1 MSPRRILWMLAL
13 GLLALGNQATAQ
25 GLGVVRGID
34 HVATLVRLEN
44 FDTVTNI
51 FTQKLGFSATPALL
65 SPAGAT
71 NHLIWFRDRSY
82 LEIDAFTERNDST
95 APFLDFLDHHEGA
108 KFYGTAV
115 HDAAATSAFLTGAGY
130 ANVGPIPAGPLT
142 IPSTGQTVGLT
153 PLWDLVI
160 LTARVAPDNSTFFL
174 AYDDAE
180 IHQMFVEVPSLAPR
194 PHPNTAQKIDTLW
207 LVVADL
213 DAAIDFYEGLG
224 LQVRSKH
231 RRIGYLGARSAKVDY
246 RNATLT
252 LLEPEGPGLAA
263 SFAADRGEGILGVSL
278 KVGSLDTARNLINRK
293 AHLNLQT
300 YTYQGRDRFLVP
312 ATVTHGLAIEMV
324 E

>member
-1 MSPRRILWMLAL
+1 MNANRIWRAAIC
-13 GLLALGNQATAQ
+13 GLLALGGQATAQ
-25 GLGVVRGID
+25 GLGDIRGID
-34 HVATLVRLEN
+34 HVGILVRLEN
-44 FDTVTNI
+44 FDAVTNI

-71 NHLIWFRDRSY
+71 NHLIWFRDLSY
-82 LEIDAFTERNDST
+82 LEIDAFTELNDGT
-95 APFLDFLDHHEGA
+95 APFLDFLQHHEGA

-115 HDAAATSAFLTGAGY
+115 KDAAQTAAFLTGAGY
-130 ANVGPIPAGPLT
+130 PNVGPIPATPLT
-142 IPSTGQTVGLT
+142 VVPTGEVVGLT

-160 LTARVAPDNSTFFL
+160 LTSRVAPDNSTFFL
-174 AYDDAE
+174 EYDAAE
-180 IHQMFVEVPSLAPR
+180 VHQLFVDVPALAPR

-224 LQVRSKH
+224 LEVRSKH
-231 RRIGYLGARSAKVDY
+231 KRIGYLGARSAKVRYD
-246 RNATLT
+246 NGILT
-252 LLEPEGPGLAA
+252 LLQPEGPGLAA

-278 KVGSLDTARNLINRK
+278 KVGNLNTARTLINRK

-300 YTYQGRDRFLVP
+300 YTYQGRDRFLIP
-312 ATVTHGLAIEMV
+312 ASVTHGVAIEMV